1 MDETKLNQIIKKQ
14 KNEIELLQ
22 QNNDEIKHNYDS
34 TIKNLMGSIE
44 TLKKQNKEYENM
56 SKDNVRVKII
66 QDLKKERKDQEQV
79 ITLLRKYIANEGE
92 VDKYLLKEFNKNG
105 EQRLL
110 SYEELKIKNKELET
124 KLKKLKLKLENG
136 SKQGKTIN
144 NTFVIQDKSQT
155 THNNYNINNSNLN
168 NEQIDMLVTQKFRSE
183 LSDYQAKIDRLE
195 KENLKLRNA
204 KEKMETIQSE
214 FLEKFKKHNQEME
227 GIKSAYDDAVKNIES
242 NSLDKFN
249 AYTKKIERITTENEK
264 LKERIKEL
272 IKIGETSRKDLSDTM
287 IKIQRDNDIYIKLLD
302 TKKREVDVYKE
313 ELEKF
318 KGELDKYDGKV
329 DRKYKRLATEK
340 DNVTKTKQKLE
351 LSVEELNEQLH
362 QKDMEINN
370 LKNNNEVLRKT
381 LGEEIK
387 TKEFEIT
394 LLNEK
399 IEELERIIIEN
410 KKNIKK

>member
-1 MDETKLNQIIKKQ
+1 MDETKLNQTIKKQ
-14 KNEIELLQ
+14 AKEIDLLQ
-22 QNNDEIKHNYDS
+22 KTNDEIKHNYDS

-44 TLKKQNKEYENM
+44 TLKRQNKEYENM

-124 KLKKLKLKLENG
+124 KLKKLKLKLDG
-136 SKQGKTIN
+136 PKQGKIIN

-155 THNNYNINNSNLN
+155 THNNYNINNSHIS
-168 NEQIDMLVTQKFRSE
+168 NEQVDMLVTQKFRSE
-183 LSDYQAKIDRLE
+183 LSGYQAKIDRLE
-195 KENLKLRNA
+195 KENLKLRTA

-214 FLEKFKKHNQEME
+214 FLEKFKKHNEEME
-227 GIKSAYDDAVKNIES
+227 GIKSAYDDAVKNMES

-249 AYTKKIERITTENEK
+249 AYTKKIERVTTENEK

-272 IKIGETSRKDLSDTM
+272 IKIGETSRQDLSETM

-313 ELEKF
+313 ELDKF
-318 KGELDKYDGKV
+318 KGELDKYDGLD
-329 DRKYKRLATEK
+329 DRKYRRLATEK

-351 LSVEELNEQLH
+351 LTVEELNEQVQ

-410 KKNIKK
+410 KQKLKK